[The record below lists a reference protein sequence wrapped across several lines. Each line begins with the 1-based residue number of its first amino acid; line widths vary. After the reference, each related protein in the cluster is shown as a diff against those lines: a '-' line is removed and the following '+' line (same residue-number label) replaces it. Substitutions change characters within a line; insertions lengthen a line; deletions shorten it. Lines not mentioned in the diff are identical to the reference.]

1 VSYSVEGSR
10 PVLMGA
16 LCALALVLR
25 CLKALRAYKDN
36 KGSMKVPGKW
46 VVPDE
51 VRPLNIH
58 TPPTCSQAQHSKRE
72 GATPADLSLFVFD
85 VMCVDNVGAVA
96 SGGAWLSA
104 RPSRHRHPT
113 DRWATHTT
121 LGKDKKE
128 LLSKTLTSTHNR
140 ACHTGHG
147 THT

>member
-1 VSYSVEGSR
+1 
-10 PVLMGA
+10 MGA
-16 LCALALVLR
+16 LCVLALALR

-58 TPPTCSQAQHSKRE
+58 TPPPCCQAQHSKLE
-72 GATPADLSLFVFD
+72 GATPADLSLCVF
-85 VMCVDNVGAVA
+85 MCVDNVGAVA

-113 DRWATHTT
+113 DRWASHTT
-121 LGKDKKE
+121 LGKD
-128 LLSKTLTSTHNR
+128 
-140 ACHTGHG
+140 
-147 THT
+147 